1 MTAKQKTMD
10 IRQSLKSAIDL
21 WPEPVLFAVQEFA
34 LFETQRLETSA
45 VDNSEADIEK
55 GRAALKRLKK
65 YFGTI
70 HREIDYKQEL
80 LEALDE
86 KYLHKTIDRLPRGPS
101 LPSR

>member
-1 MTAKQKTMD
+1 MN
-10 IRQSLKSAIDL
+10 IRHSLKSAIDT

-34 LFETQRLETSA
+34 LFETQRLQASA
-45 VDNSEADIEK
+45 VDHSEADIER
-55 GRAALKRLKK
+55 GRAALKHLKK

-86 KYLHKTIDRLPRGPS
+86 KYNRTS
-101 LPSR
+101 